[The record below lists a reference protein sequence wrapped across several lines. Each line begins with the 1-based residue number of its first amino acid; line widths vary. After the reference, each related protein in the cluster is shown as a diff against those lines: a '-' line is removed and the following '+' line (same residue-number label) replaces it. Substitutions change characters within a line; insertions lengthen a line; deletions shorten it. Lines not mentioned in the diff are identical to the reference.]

1 MIDLGQTSK
10 YEDSDEKSLN
20 QLADEAATK
29 DHDAASSNGE
39 SLYDVTSGLSMLPK
53 VQVVHVHNLSHVLI
67 AFQSN
72 PIFIVKTQLTERS
85 RITDKH
91 RENYI

>member
-29 DHDAASSNGE
+29 DHDAASSNAE

-53 VQVVHVHNLSHVLI
+53 VQVVHNLSHVLI
-67 AFQSN
+67 AFRIPTKAEQSKR
-72 PIFIVKTQLTERS
+72 PK
-85 RITDKH
+85 K
-91 RENYI
+91 